1 MKKKLFYFH
10 SRTKNLLTKDKIYII
25 IKTNCDAL
33 HSIWTLTERAKN
45 RFNLNQF
52 HFTDLFKGDPPCFE
66 ATYGRGQFSRN
77 SLNNSRSSLN
87 TSKHNKSITS
97 TSGSS
102 PSRKQQ
108 QITKYLND
116 SKNTSVS
123 NKSSSKSSSSQ
134 NNNSNN
140 NINISNNSKKKSSN
154 NQQKSLI
161 TKILNKKVCDMTA
174 DEFTLWRSHKKDD
187 DFKELEQIE
196 FEADKLFKKEERE
209 KEKER
214 QKQEKNKQK
223 EYLKELKKPKEDL
236 ECENLNDLPK
246 ATPIQSKI
254 TQEMF
259 ADAVMILEFLNYF
272 GELFEIKEDFPT
284 GFNFELLENAL
295 FSKSCDSALCNLLL
309 FYLDSVFKCY
319 DEETFDTEAA
329 NADGETEVKDD
340 HDMDMS
346 DDDEAV
352 SLDQLYKDPVRSVND
367 RESCSSLAENYSKL
381 IKNIQGRSFKNIGLD
396 VYTISEM
403 LRLYFL
409 TSGSSHPSKT
419 KFWYQQR
426 GGYTRMDE
434 MGIDFS
440 LNEKH
445 ILKKLETMNVY
456 ELEPEDKLKILR

>member
-1 MKKKLFYFH
+1 
-10 SRTKNLLTKDKIYII
+10 
-25 IKTNCDAL
+25 
-33 HSIWTLTERAKN
+33 
-45 RFNLNQF
+45 LNQI

-66 ATYGRGQFSRN
+66 TTYGRGQFSRN
-77 SLNNSRSSLN
+77 SLNNSRNSSLN
-87 TSKHNKSITS
+87 TSKHNKSS
-97 TSGSS
+97 TNGSS
-102 PSRKQQ
+102 PSKKQQ
-108 QITKYLND
+108 QITKYIND
-116 SKNTSVS
+116 SKNTSV
-123 NKSSSKSSSSQ
+123 NDKSSSKPSIN

-140 NINISNNSKKKSSN
+140 NNNSSKKKSTSTN
-154 NQQKSLI
+154 SQKMQTLSKLF
-161 TKILNKKVCDMTA
+161 NKKVCDMTT
-174 DEFTLWRSHKKDD
+174 DEFIMWRSHKNDE

-196 FEADKLFKKEERE
+196 SEADKLFKKEERE

-214 QKQEKNKQK
+214 LKQEKNKQK

-259 ADAVMILEFLNYF
+259 ADAIMILEFLNYF

-346 DDDEAV
+346 DDDEGV
-352 SLDQLYKDPVRSVND
+352 SLDQLYKDPVKSVND
-367 RESCSSLAENYSKL
+367 RESYSSLAENYSKL
-381 IKNIQGRSFKNIGLD
+381 IKSIQGRSFKSIGLD

-409 TSGSSHPSKT
+409 TSGSSHHSKT